1 MYLLP
6 SHNNNQHSPSVL
18 SSVTSYNIGIQIE
31 SAFTWVIFCLVNII
45 VYLLGKDFLLHLLF
59 YLSRISHQVCIIY
72 IFFIWVLLYNIS
84 NSSAGQSLW
93 IFDSF
98 QTTFH
103 LLHEHFWRKQ
113 KNKKVDDCITFVF
126 REHCNMQY
134 VRKAKVVMQNL
145 DEWSEVVQSV
155 DHW

>member
-1 MYLLP
+1 MFIYLERIFSYTFYFIYLEYLIKF
-6 SHNNNQHSPSVL
+6 VL
-18 SSVTSYNIGIQIE
+18 YILFSSGCY
-31 SAFTWVIFCLVNII
+31 
-45 VYLLGKDFLLHLLF
+45 
-59 YLSRISHQVCIIY
+59 Y
-72 IFFIWVLLYNIS
+72 IIS

-145 DEWSEVVQSV
+145 DEWFEVVQSV
-155 DHW
+155 DHWLITMLIDIWFFIFIKEERWKSQVADKIMKIRRFINV